1 MTLEKAFMILARLNE
16 RLDSGTS
23 GIYGFPDPDYYTDE
37 EWTVD
42 VRESITTVVRD
53 YLERME
59 AEKRIER

>member
-1 MTLEKAFMILARLNE
+1 MTLEKAFMILVRLNE

-23 GIYGFPDPDYYTDE
+23 GIYGSPDNYTDE

-42 VRESITTVVRD
+42 VRESITTVVGD

-59 AEKRIER
+59 AE

>member
-23 GIYGFPDPDYYTDE
+23 GIYGFPDYYTDE

-59 AEKRIER
+59 AEKRIEQ

>member
-23 GIYGFPDPDYYTDE
+23 GIYGSPDNYTGE

-42 VRESITTVVRD
+42 VRESITTVVGD

-59 AEKRIER
+59 AE

>member
-1 MTLEKAFMILARLNE
+1 MTLETGLVILARLNE
-16 RLDSGTS
+16 RLDRGVS
-23 GIYGFPDPDYYTDE
+23 GIYGSPDNYTDE

>member
-23 GIYGFPDPDYYTDE
+23 GIYGVPDYYTDE

-59 AEKRIER
+59 AEKRIEQ